1 MQLASPFR
9 SCRFGARYEIG
20 TNYFLILEPAPLQH
34 SRPHLE
40 SVPILY
46 PVPTVLRQNRTE
58 ILEYFRNRLTNAF
71 AEGMNSLIQAAKR
84 KARGFRTFEGYRTMI
99 FLAVGRLHLAYPQ
112 PFGV

>member
-46 PVPTVLRQNRTE
+46 PVPTVLEPAPLQHSRPHLE
-58 ILEYFRNRLTNAF
+58 SVPILYPVPTVNMEQIWQAVETDIPELQQ
-71 AEGMNSLIQAAKR
+71 LIDGILSR
-84 KARGFRTFEGYRTMI
+84 
-99 FLAVGRLHLAYPQ
+99 
-112 PFGV
+112 